1 MDGVNRKV
9 VGAFAGIMLAV
20 ALTLLNV
27 WQLGLAVLAGVA
39 GYLIAGLYITRRWRA
54 LWRKRQQ

>member
-9 VGAFAGIMLAV
+9 VGAFAGIILAV

-39 GYLIAGLYITRRWRA
+39 GYLIAGLDITRRWRA
-54 LWRKRQQ
+54 RWSRRQQ

>member
-27 WQLGLAVLAGVA
+27 WQLGLAVLAVNGSQSLNKVK
-39 GYLIAGLYITRRWRA
+39 I
-54 LWRKRQQ
+54 

>member
-27 WQLGLAVLAGVA
+27 WQWDLRCL
-39 GYLIAGLYITRRWRA
+39 RA
-54 LWRKRQQ
+54 SRGI

>member
-39 GYLIAGLYITRRWRA
+39 GYLIAGLDITR
-54 LWRKRQQ
+54 